1 MRRLMV
7 VALLAG
13 FLFSANAQKT
23 SLGVNLQLSFPQGEY
38 KSIYPKTG
46 VGLRFNVF
54 HRLKDD
60 GPLSIGGDIGFLVV
74 SSDSRF
80 FDIYYGGYYDTY
92 KVSASNNVL
101 SLALK
106 ARADLMSNERPVQL
120 FVEGTAGANLF
131 YSSVS
136 IERETYFGN
145 SQYVDGDNSKGYWAF
160 TWGPGIGID
169 IPIDKRRQAAVSRR
183 LLPARRF
190 EPVSSSQFANLVF
203 AHFDVNVGVHAVR
216 FDLRRF
222 PLQVLGRTIAAPD
235 NDQILD
241 PATNKELPIG
251 EVTQVSRLEPS
262 LLIE

>member
-1 MRRLMV
+1 MRRLIV
-7 VALLAG
+7 VALLTG

-38 KSIYPKTG
+38 KSVYPKTG

-74 SSDSRF
+74 SSDARY
-80 FDIYYGGYYDTY
+80 FDLYYGGYYDTY

-101 SLALK
+101 SIAFK

-120 FVEGTAGANLF
+120 FVEGTVGANLF
-131 YSSVS
+131 YSSMS

-169 IPIDKRRQAAVSRR
+169 IPIDKRRQAAVSVKASYLLGTNTTYLTDPVIDNSGTAYFDQHESKTNMILAELGIRFFLSRR
-183 LLPARRF
+183 R
-190 EPVSSSQFANLVF
+190 
-203 AHFDVNVGVHAVR
+203 
-216 FDLRRF
+216 
-222 PLQVLGRTIAAPD
+222 
-235 NDQILD
+235 
-241 PATNKELPIG
+241 
-251 EVTQVSRLEPS
+251 
-262 LLIE
+262 